1 MAFWTKKAGESASP
15 AVTNSASHNAGD
27 AAVPA
32 SHLEPLQSTH
42 AMDAMTAPVNG
53 STSPMQHADS
63 ASAPQQPQLSDDQRR
78 KLASASK
85 MVAAAF
91 GEIVSLLMR
100 TPNYKHLMLSD
111 LEWFVVPAVAS
122 GQFSLAE
129 AQSKS
134 SGITQPMGVVL
145 WARVSPEVDQRL
157 HEDLDQPIK
166 LKPGDWTSGDSLWL
180 IEAAG
185 EARVIEALVKRM
197 RETIW
202 AGRTVK
208 LRARG
213 PDGKAA
219 IGTLPAAEAAA
230 SRAAPA
236 GA

>member
-1 MAFWTKKAGESASP
+1 MAFWTKKAGEGTSAP
-15 AVTNSASHNAGD
+15 GTNSDLNHSGT
-27 AAVPA
+27 PA
-32 SHLEPLQSTH
+32 TTATHFEPPHSSP
-42 AMDAMTAPVNG
+42 AMDAMTAAPVNG
-53 STSPMQHADS
+53 SMSPTPQGDG
-63 ASAPQQPQLSDDQRR
+63 ASAPQQPQLSEDQRR

-157 HEDLDQPIK
+157 HENLDQPIK
-166 LKPGDWTSGDSLWL
+166 LKPGDWTSGDILWL
-180 IEAAG
+180 VEAAG
-185 EARVIEALVKRM
+185 ESRVIEALVKRM

-202 AGRTVK
+202 AGRTVR

-219 IGTLPAAEAAA
+219 IGTLPATEAAG
-230 SRAAPA
+230 AAPA
-236 GA
+236 QT

>member
-1 MAFWTKKAGESASP
+1 MAFWTKKAGEDLIAPSAP
-15 AVTNSASHNAGD
+15 AAPSAE
-27 AAVPA
+27 VPA
-32 SHLEPLQSTH
+32 PRASGAAGKTTPV
-42 AMDAMTAPVNG
+42 TANTTAAVNG
-53 STSPMQHADS
+53 SAVPSHQAQSHQSDAGQ
-63 ASAPQQPQLSDDQRR
+63 AAQQPQLSEEQRR

-157 HEDLDQPIK
+157 HEALDQPVK
-166 LKPGDWTSGDSLWL
+166 LKPGDWTSGDILWL

-197 RETIW
+197 RETVW
-202 AGRTVK
+202 AGKTVK

-213 PDGKAA
+213 QDGKAA
-219 IGTLPAAEAAA
+219 VGTLPAAATATGVA
-230 SRAAPA
+230 TA
-236 GA
+236 

>member
-1 MAFWTKKAGESASP
+1 MAFWTKKAGENSSAP
-15 AVTNSASHNAGD
+15 GADLAPHNAGTGATP
-27 AAVPA
+27 AA
-32 SHLEPLQSTH
+32 HIEPHKSTH
-42 AMDAMTAPVNG
+42 AMDAMTTPVNG

-63 ASAPQQPQLSDDQRR
+63 APAPQQPQLSDEQRR

-157 HEDLDQPIK
+157 HENLDQPIK
-166 LKPGDWTSGDSLWL
+166 LKPGDWTSGDILWL

-219 IGTLPAAEAAA
+219 IGTLPATEAAA
-230 SRAAPA
+230 SGAAPA
-236 GA
+236 GV